1 MNINKCIISIGMGIL
16 TYCLLYIN
24 NLHYINDKNKYNED
38 ISLKIPAIIS
48 LSVLIIMNIFCQN
61 IDTINIDTN
70 INKKHLEMFTD
81 NNYSN
86 WL

>member
-1 MNINKCIISIGMGIL
+1 MNINKCIISISMGIL
-16 TYCLLYIN
+16 TYILLYIN
-24 NLHYINDKNKYNED
+24 NLHYINDKTKFKND

-48 LSVLIIMNIFCQN
+48 LSVLIILNTFCTTFE
-61 IDTINIDTN
+61 TINIDTN
-70 INKKHLEMFTD
+70 INKKNLEIFTD